1 MSILITKFCASIE
14 GYAQGSPEAG
24 RLIHENRTVWRVF
37 KAEIRGTAPNFKP
50 FVDAMGSSG
59 KFENCLGD
67 GEDEE
72 LISDGQPFY
81 FTDMRRHLEQ
91 CVVHE

>member
-24 RLIHENRTVWRVF
+24 QLIHENRTVWRVF
-37 KAEIRGTAPNFKP
+37 KAEIRGTALNFKP
-50 FVDAMGSSG
+50 FVNATGSSG
-59 KFENCLGD
+59 EFKNWLGD

-72 LISDGQPFY
+72 LISDGQSFY
-81 FTDMRRHLEQ
+81 LTDMRRHLEQ
-91 CVVHE
+91 WVIHE